1 MQSKAN
7 TTVNPQS
14 LSCDWEHSAGA
25 DRYEKSHR
33 LPSAGVHK
41 KILVV
46 DDEVFYMELLKMTLE
61 DTGRFEVAL
70 VSDGT
75 RVLEVARDF
84 EPDLILLDIVMPGV
98 DGGDIA
104 AQLRLDRKLGKVPVI
119 FVTALVSASEST
131 QGESVVRRG
140 GRCML
145 SKPVQS
151 KVLIEAI
158 DAAIRGRL

>member
-1 MQSKAN
+1 MKLKNHMPVKSQP
-7 TTVNPQS
+7 VPEV
-14 LSCDWEHSAGA
+14 WEHSKGA
-25 DRYEKSHR
+25 DQYEKSHR
-33 LPSAGVHK
+33 LPSAGLHK

-46 DDEVFYMELLKMTLE
+46 DDEVYYMELLKMTLE

-145 SKPVQS
+145 SKPVHS
-151 KVLIEAI
+151 KVLIETI

>member
-1 MQSKAN
+1 MKSKIN
-7 TTVNPQS
+7 LPVKSHSKSET
-14 LSCDWEHSAGA
+14 WEHSEGS
-25 DRYEKSHR
+25 DRYERSHR

-46 DDEVFYMELLKMTLE
+46 DDEVYYMELLKMTLE

-84 EPDLILLDIVMPGV
+84 EPDLILLDIVMPGI

-104 AQLRLDRKLGKVPVI
+104 AQLRLDRKLGKVPVV
-119 FVTALVSASEST
+119 FVTALVSSSEST
-131 QGESVVRRG
+131 EGGSVVRSG

-145 SKPVQS
+145 SKPVHS
-151 KVLIEAI
+151 KVLIQTI